1 MTKLYSSEE
10 NKKGT
15 INPELYGIFTEHLGR
30 VIYDGLYVG
39 EGNAIPNRKGIRTD
53 VVEALKEI
61 RVPVIRWPGGCFA
74 DSYHW
79 QDGIGPKESRKKTVN
94 IWGGVI
100 EDNSYGTHEYFEL
113 CEQLGCKTY
122 VNGNMASGTVQEQ
135 ALDGATLRENGVS
148 LTIPARSVVSL
159 EIRC

>member
-61 RVPVIRWPGGCFA
+61 RGPVIRWPGGCFA

-79 QDGIGPKESRKKTVN
+79 QDGIGPKESRKN
-94 IWGGVI
+94 RQ
-100 EDNSYGTHEYFEL
+100 H
-113 CEQLGCKTY
+113 LGR
-122 VNGNMASGTVQEQ
+122 GDRG
-135 ALDGATLRENGVS
+135 
-148 LTIPARSVVSL
+148 
-159 EIRC
+159 